1 MHNFFVYGFA
11 YSFEDDKYLTITTQ
25 NLKNGFSGELDKA
38 NYYYETFDPS
48 IVWGVRL
55 VKYKGS
61 KVTVEMG
68 SISDIKTYAQNGNNC
83 SKLIATHIMKWS
95 PQNIYILINE

>member
-48 IVWGVRL
+48 NSM
-55 VKYKGS
+55 GS
-61 KVTVEMG
+61 KT
-68 SISDIKTYAQNGNNC
+68 C
-83 SKLIATHIMKWS
+83 
-95 PQNIYILINE
+95 